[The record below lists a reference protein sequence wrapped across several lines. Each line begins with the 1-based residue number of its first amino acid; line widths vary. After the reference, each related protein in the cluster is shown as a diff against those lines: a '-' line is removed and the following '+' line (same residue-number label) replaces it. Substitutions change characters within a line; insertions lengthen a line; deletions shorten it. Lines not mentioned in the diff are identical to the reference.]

1 MCAIE
6 QCAPWDV
13 VHDTQP
19 RAHQAHQCTECSRTI
34 RRGETYRK
42 IHGLCDGYW
51 ATHKICAHCDAAA
64 QWMMVVCDGYPL
76 NSLYDELLEHWRDG
90 FRSAGLFRL
99 IVGMRRRWHD
109 GRDPVPTGV
118 GALARQML
126 GQVAA

>member
-19 RAHQAHQCTECSRTI
+19 RAHQAHQCTECSRT
-34 RRGETYRK
+34 
-42 IHGLCDGYW
+42 
-51 ATHKICAHCDAAA
+51 
-64 QWMMVVCDGYPL
+64 
-76 NSLYDELLEHWRDG
+76 SLYDELLEHWRDG